1 MDAFFTHLLSR
12 ASSTDSVVM
21 PGSPFPLF
29 QGNQHQSVNVFLQIR
44 NVSFH
49 WEAVPTLERSRADGA
64 LRATF
69 CYHRDDLMSALLSS
83 LLCLGQPWAGASF
96 QHRLG
101 QEEDGHTRAIKA
113 VKFMPFREWWPAF
126 NWIGKSRQLFRSTNS
141 FRHHGTGL

>member
-1 MDAFFTHLLSR
+1 M
-12 ASSTDSVVM
+12 
-21 PGSPFPLF
+21 
-29 QGNQHQSVNVFLQIR
+29 NVFLQIR

-113 VKFMPFREWWPAF
+113 VKYSCPSE
-126 NWIGKSRQLFRSTNS
+126 NGGLLL
-141 FRHHGTGL
+141 TGLGRAGSSLEAPTLLGTMERVCKATQTQRKAEQHWQVLITPQHRNTQISW